1 MLDKKTI
8 LGAKDLPTEAVDV
21 PEWGGQVIVRT
32 LSGLEKNVWES
43 GNLVGNKVNLRNM
56 TARLCA
62 ICIVDEKGKRLF
74 SDADA
79 ESLGRKSAKALERV
93 FDVAQRLNGMGADDI
108 KEMAKNS
115 GRAIAADSTSG

>member
-1 MLDKKTI
+1 MLF
-8 LGAKDLPTEAVDV
+8 
-21 PEWGGQVIVRT
+21 R
-32 LSGLEKNVWES
+32 S
-43 GNLVGNKVNLRNM
+43 
-56 TARLCA
+56 
-62 ICIVDEKGKRLF
+62 
-74 SDADA
+74 